1 MKTQYLKYLLPLFIF
16 WSCTTTIDEDAPAIS
31 SDQDQ
36 TSNSTLADV
45 TVPEGFDYSTDRD
58 LHIKVTSPN
67 YPRKSMLRLY
77 YIDNKDQKVEI
88 QNAVSTD
95 QGAFETHVTVPS
107 YVEKLYMTKN
117 AVGLIWEQEVNVI
130 SNFLSFTFDENATLI
145 DAFAYDQF
153 SSNGRTKNSCEDYLV
168 AINGKGKA
176 FTIHQENDYTI
187 TEYPDIYEKSYA
199 MAYDQENDVMYYDV
213 KGNLYSH
220 TLSTGVSVLIDTMRT
235 TDNNLNNGYPRMTMK
250 DGKLYIG
257 TKGAYAILDPSTGA
271 VLKNIS
277 VQNLPDNK
285 NAGGD
290 LVFDSNGEL
299 YQACSGGLYHL
310 AMNADTTV
318 YTATRISADNF
329 PYYLTGVAIDR
340 FDNIYVSTNGK
351 NSKIIRMDKKD
362 GSYAIVKR
370 YDRNINDLAAFIC
383 SEDDFVND
391 DADGDGISDGFDEYP
406 NDSTM
411 AFNNYYPG
419 RNGFGTYAFEDL
431 YPNEGDYDFNDVI
444 VHYRHN
450 YITNARNEVVKMES
464 KYIAKSVKAAFNSG
478 FGIALPFHIDS
489 LASVTGSIL
498 NTNLVSLNAKGTET
512 GVSDEHPVVIVFD
525 NQNSIVTNNGD
536 IKYSDVISM
545 EMSFTAP
552 ISVQTLGFADFN
564 PFIFANVRD
573 REIHLPGGEPTIK
586 FNTAYRTAGDD
597 AGDFKTTSGHPWG
610 LSITHKF
617 HPPKENIDITR
628 AYNNFVR
635 FVTSNGLSFRN
646 WYTDD
651 EGNRNTDKMYLD
663 LEAVED

>member
-1 MKTQYLKYLLPLFIF
+1 MKVHYLLQIAILSLL
-16 WSCTTTIDEDAPAIS
+16 WSCATTITDDTTSITDNTPQTTT
-31 SDQDQ
+31 
-36 TSNSTLADV
+36 STFADV
-45 TVPEGFDYSTDRD
+45 TVPEGFNYSTSKE
-58 LHIKVTSPN
+58 LHIKVISPN
-67 YPRKSMLRLY
+67 YPRQSMLQLY
-77 YIDNKDQKVEI
+77 YIDNHDEKVEI
-88 QNAVSTD
+88 QNAVSTEA
-95 QGAFETHVTVPS
+95 GAFETIITVPS

-117 AVGLIWEQEVNVI
+117 AVGLIWEEEVNIV
-130 SNFLSFTFDENATLI
+130 SNFLTFSFDENSNVI
-145 DAFAYDQF
+145 DSFAYDQF
-153 SSNGRTKNSCEDYLV
+153 SSNKRTRSSCEDYLV

-235 TDNNLNNGYPRMTMK
+235 TDDNLNNGYPRMTMK
-250 DGKLYIG
+250 DGKLFIG

-290 LVFDSNGEL
+290 LVFDSKGDL
-299 YQACSGGLYHL
+299 YQACSGGLYRL
-310 AMNADTTV
+310 EMNADTTV

-351 NSKIIRMDKKD
+351 NSKIIRMDKND
-362 GSYAIVKR
+362 GSYAIVQR
-370 YDRNINDLAAFIC
+370 YNRNINDLAAFIC
-383 SEDDFVND
+383 SENDFVND

-406 NDSTM
+406 NDPTM

-419 RNGFGTYAFEDL
+419 RNGFGTFAFEDL

-450 YITNARNEVVKMES
+450 YITNANNEVVKIKS
-464 KYIAKSVKAAFNSG
+464 KYVAKSVKATFNSG
-478 FGIALPFHIDS
+478 FGFALPFHIDS
-489 LASVTGSIL
+489 IASVTGSIL
-498 NTNLVSLNAKGTET
+498 NTNLVTLNAKGTET
-512 GVSDEHPVVIVFD
+512 GVSDENPVVIVFD
-525 NQNSIVTNNGD
+525 NQNSIVTNNGN
-536 IKYSDVISM
+536 IKYSDVIDM
-545 EMSFTAP
+545 EMIFTSP
-552 ISVQTLGFADFN
+552 ISVQTLAFEEFN
-564 PFIFANVRD
+564 PFIFANERE
-573 REIHLPGGEPTIK
+573 REIHLPGFEPTIK
-586 FNTAYRTAGDD
+586 FNTAYRTAGEDT
-597 AGDFKTTSGHPWG
+597 GDYRTTTGHPWG
-610 LSITHKF
+610 LSIIHKF
-617 HPPKENIDITR
+617 HPPKENIDITT
-628 AYNNFVR
+628 AYNNFGR

-663 LEAVED
+663 LEAAED